1 MPAFVSRDIASSRLS
16 VFSLPS
22 IVRLRSMARG
32 LEKCSLRQAPR
43 QRSAE
48 EECKSSH
55 RDLRLVARRLAFALD
70 LTRQPDQ
77 LVAHPLVTLVAII
90 ARMPEQSRRHGGR
103 LECVS
108 EMYQLEIFL
117 QNRRQRGGHREQ
129 EVAV

>member
-1 MPAFVSRDIASSRLS
+1 MPAFFSRDIASSRLS

-48 EECKSSH
+48 EECKSSY
-55 RDLRLVARRLAFALD
+55 RDLRLVARRLAFAPD
-70 LTRQPDQ
+70 LARQPDQ

-103 LECVS
+103 LEWLSDMDQV
-108 EMYQLEIFL
+108 
-117 QNRRQRGGHREQ
+117 QNFFQNCAPRRGGP
-129 EVAV
+129 